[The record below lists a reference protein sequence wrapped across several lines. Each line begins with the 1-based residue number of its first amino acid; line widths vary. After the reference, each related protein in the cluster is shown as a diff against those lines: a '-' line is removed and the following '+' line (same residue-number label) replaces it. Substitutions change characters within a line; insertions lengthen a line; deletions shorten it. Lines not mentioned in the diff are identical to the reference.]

1 MRISDWSSDACS
13 SDLPPGVAGVASA
26 DGLVDEAPVA
36 GEVVEV
42 ARAAQQ
48 EGVLDGPLEMPVRAL
63 DAAVLVGDAGIV
75 AGRRHAVMD
84 AQGVVAAGHVPD
96 GTGAGRGRGG
106 LDGWI
111 SVLGV
116 ALIKNNQY
124 NIPHK
129 LIIYH

>member
-84 AQGVVAAGHVPD
+84 AQGVVAGGEGLPFVPGHV
-96 GTGAGRGRGG
+96 GTGWGRGRGVSIG
-106 LDGWI
+106 YGAGG
-111 SVLGV
+111 SGQMEQKKTK
-116 ALIKNNQY
+116 A
-124 NIPHK
+124 
-129 LIIYH
+129 